1 MPFFKPK
8 IDPERVYCTL
18 GRIYYRSFTYQFIIA
33 RSKMCTRHFILKFTD
48 CQCMNN
54 NVTVA
59 YPGSCKDDC
68 DDSGFWYIALFSLF
82 VFIHSTSEVGSML
95 LILRCVHPQDK
106 AMALGLI
113 QFAIGLFGE
122 SKLISKIVSKPK
134 SYFFNSMT
142 KLLYIFFVSYR

>member
-1 MPFFKPK
+1 VHSYH
-8 IDPERVYCTL
+8 ELR
-18 GRIYYRSFTYQFIIA
+18 QIII
-33 RSKMCTRHFILKFTD
+33 FYIVLQFTD
-48 CQCMNN
+48 CQCMNTN
-54 NVTVA
+54 ATEA
-59 YPGSCKDDC
+59 YPGPCKDDC

-122 SKLISKIVSKPK
+122 SNHLSYTVFLITYLPVVIFSQLRGRTSTSQTTQSK
-134 SYFFNSMT
+134 N
-142 KLLYIFFVSYR
+142 LLRL